1 MDANGKQL
9 APSVTQTITFTR
21 SATVNEV
28 TGQVTY
34 TDWQPSGSDSY
45 NAVESPAV
53 KGYTP
58 TQKTVEAEN
67 NVSVNS
73 TDQVVN
79 VVYTADKPTT
89 PEHKPSE
96 PDKKPVTPEHKPSEP
111 DKKPATPEQKPSEPD
126 KKPVTPEHKPSEPDK
141 KPTTPEHKPSEPDK
155 KPATPEHKPSE
166 PDKQPATP
174 EHKPSEPDKKPAT
187 PEHKPSEPDKKPA
200 TPEHKP
206 SEPDKK
212 PQPSVEKPTEHVQPS
227 KKPVQTAKPAAGQSS
242 KVETV
247 KKAVSTKQV
256 SSANEGT
263 VRVAEQSTTIEKQT
277 PNNSAAQPNENKN
290 TLPQTGED
298 SANHSLFGGLLIA
311 LSGLL
316 GLFGIGKRKKD
327 KEE

>member
-79 VVYTADKPTT
+79 VVYTADKPA
-89 PEHKPSE
+89 
-96 PDKKPVTPEHKPSEP
+96 TPEHKPSEP
-111 DKKPATPEQKPSEPD
+111 DKKPATPEHKPSEPDKPATPEHKPSEPD

-206 SEPDKK
+206 SEPTKK
-212 PQPSVEKPTEHVQPS
+212 PQAPVEKPTEHVQSS
-227 KKPVQTAKPAAGQSS
+227 KKPVQTAKPAAGQSSS

-263 VRVAEQSTTIEKQT
+263 VRVAEQSTTIEKQM
-277 PNNSAAQPNENKN
+277 PNNSTAQPNENKN

-316 GLFGIGKRKKD
+316 GLFGIGQRKKD

>member
-21 SATVNEV
+21 NATVNEV

-34 TDWQPSGSDSY
+34 TDWQPSGNDDY
-45 NAVESPAV
+45 NAVESPAI

-79 VVYTADKPTT
+79 VVYTADKPAT

-111 DKKPATPEQKPSEPD
+111 DKKPATPEHKPSEPD

-141 KPTTPEHKPSEPDK
+141 KPV
-155 KPATPEHKPSE
+155 
-166 PDKQPATP
+166 TP

-200 TPEHKP
+200 
-206 SEPDKK
+206 D
-212 PQPSVEKPTEHVQPS
+212 HVQPS
-227 KKPVQTAKPAAGQSS
+227 KKHVQTAKPSAGQSS
-242 KVETV
+242 KAETV
-247 KKAVSTKQV
+247 KKVASTKQA
-256 SSANEGT
+256 SSADEGT
-263 VRVAEQSTTIEKQT
+263 VRVAEQSTKVEKQT
-277 PNNSAAQPNENKN
+277 SNNSAAQLNENKN

-298 SANHSLFGGLLIA
+298 SANHSLFGELLIA

-316 GLFGIGKRKKD
+316 GFFGIGKRKKD

>member
-89 PEHKPSE
+89 PEH
-96 PDKKPVTPEHKPSEP
+96 
-111 DKKPATPEQKPSEPD
+111 KPSEPD

-263 VRVAEQSTTIEKQT
+263 VRVAEQSTTIEKQM
-277 PNNSAAQPNENKN
+277 PNNSTAQPNENKN